1 MKKFGIRALACSL
14 AVMMVA
20 GLGAPAV
27 ASAAEDI
34 LLISPAPKKAEK
46 VLHITEDMVDE
57 DGEIV
62 ISGGAYDRV
71 IVSKEAAAKD
81 IYFDQVTVGEL
92 VVEGGNKAN
101 VQLWE
106 VDAEKVTVQEP
117 ELEKLSLFDLLP
129 LLKDPET
136 KNAAIEMYQKS
147 LEKDNYALS
156 VAPTI
161 VTKEDAKIDELVTR
175 TNVKLDL
182 GAGEVGEVALE
193 ASAKQKRVDVTL
205 SNYEGNISYKGGD
218 EFSSVTLKNVDSRI
232 KSLKVDESNANN
244 YFTVTGKNTVIMKTE
259 VAGNANVALCTMM
272 GAVEVTEKATAAN
285 VTLLNVAEEL
295 NVSAKGANIQL
306 SGNAN
311 VTFATV
317 TSDDVRISGDGT
329 LGEADLQGEG
339 AYVST
344 FGTKVEGKNTYVR
357 PVYVDRPKDQKW
369 DLASF
374 APAGWGYT
382 SLGKE
387 DGGAKYSL
395 VNSWGG
401 EIYYV
406 LPKAIDA
413 CSYKEA
419 IIKVKTVSENDT
431 VTVKLT
437 HEGADK
443 DSYGNPVPFFS
454 QSVTGEAE
462 VVVPLE
468 IHAGKMID
476 QVRFQSGQNEAT
488 FIVYSVEF
496 KLNENGPVKPIVP
509 PADGTLCTPNQ
520 WEVIVFN
527 NVDFRQ
533 YAGATVKITAEAMR
547 CGGSTAPKAQ
557 RQFNDS
563 SYTQVEQN
571 SHIDIGTEWTD
582 FGVESFMVP
591 AGWASAA
598 KAINY
603 GIRTVPDENYSEC
616 LIYYRNF
623 NVEVLEAAE
632 DPSQNASSIIYN
644 FEENANMVSDNG
656 ATAEKV
662 ASSKTG
668 NKALK
673 LVGNQYGGS
682 AAGTFTTKL
691 PDGVAFTDIT
701 SVKFDYYIVTEGV
714 SYKRVRIFAGE
725 PLDVSADGYEK
736 YINIPSAGYS
746 DFKDGQTWATCE
758 TPLDAT
764 KVEALG
770 LAAGAEFTF
779 GIGLN
784 GADNVTYYIDNVKLV
799 GANGTVYALE
809 NFEGTAPTLGKL
821 NWNVE
826 PSIID
831 TVDLSAYGSSIVQV
845 TNSNWGQGIKFSF
858 TLPEGKTIADYKGV
872 QMNVFLPA
880 DVVPVQNQDFTYKDF
895 RVAAGTGDYV
905 ALPEG
910 TEYVGWNT
918 GGSVGSWMLVDIS
931 NWDTLAAAIGD
942 ATTFNIAVGVN
953 TPCANPYFID
963 NVMLVAR

>member
-27 ASAAEDI
+27 ASAEEDI
-34 LLISPAPKKAEK
+34 LLISPAPTKVEK

-62 ISGGAYDRV
+62 ISGGTYDRV
-71 IVSKEAAAKD
+71 IVSKEAAAKN

-106 VDAEKVTVQEP
+106 VDAEKLTVQEP
-117 ELEKLSLFDLLP
+117 ELENLSLFDLLP
-129 LLKDPET
+129 LLQDPET
-136 KNAAIEMYQKS
+136 QQTALEMYKQS
-147 LEKDNYALS
+147 RAKDNYALN

-161 VTKEDAKIDELVTR
+161 VTMDDAKVDELVTR

-193 ASAKQKRVDVTL
+193 ASAKQSRVDVTL
-205 SNYEGNISYKGGD
+205 SNYEGNVSYKGGD
-218 EFSSVTLKNVDSRI
+218 EFSSVTLRNVDSRI
-232 KSLKVDESNANN
+232 KNLKVEESSAEN
-244 YFTVTGKNTVIMKTE
+244 YFSVTAKNSVVMRAE
-259 VAGNANVALCTMM
+259 VAGNANVALNAPM
-272 GAVEVTEKATAAN
+272 GVVEVTEEATAAN
-285 VTLLNVAEEL
+285 VKILNVAEEL
-295 NVSAKGANIQL
+295 NVAGDGAVVEL
-306 SGNAN
+306 TMNAN

-317 TSDDVRISGDGT
+317 TSDNVKIGGSGS
-329 LGEADLQGEG
+329 LIEADLQGKG

-344 FGTKVEGKNTYVR
+344 DNTEVEGENTYIK
-357 PVYVDRPKDQKW
+357 PVYVERPEDIEW
-369 DLASF
+369 SFGSF

-382 SLGKE
+382 SLGYE
-387 DGGAKYSL
+387 DSGAKFSL
-395 VNSWGG
+395 ISGWSG
-401 EIYYV
+401 EVYYV

-413 CSYKEA
+413 CYYKEA
-419 IIKVKTVSENDT
+419 IIKVKTASENDT

-454 QSVTGEAE
+454 QNVTGEAE
-462 VVVPLE
+462 VVVPLG

-488 FIVYSVEF
+488 FVAYSVEF
-496 KLNENGPVKPIVP
+496 KLNENGPVDPIVP

-571 SHIDIGTEWTD
+571 SYIDIGTEWTD
-582 FGVESFMVP
+582 FGVESFTVP

-603 GIRTVPDENYSEC
+603 GIRTVPNENYSEC

-644 FEENANMVSDNG
+644 FEENANMVSGNG

-668 NKALK
+668 NKAWK
-673 LVGNQYGGS
+673 QVSAGGY
-682 AAGTFTTKL
+682 AAGTIATKL
-691 PDGVAFTDIT
+691 PDGKTLDEMA
-701 SVKFDYYIVTEGV
+701 SVRFDYYIVTEGV
-714 SYKRVRIFAGE
+714 QYKPVKVLIGAE
-725 PLDVSADGYEK
+725 LENAEDVWNNAYVNTPDTGSCQDMT
-736 YINIPSAGYS
+736 N
-746 DFKDGQTWATCE
+746 GQTWGTC
-758 TPLDAT
+758 TTALDAE
-764 KVEALG
+764 KISALG
-770 LAAGAEFTF
+770 LAAGANIKL
-779 GIGLN
+779 GIGMMWE
-784 GADNVTYYIDNVKLV
+784 GATYYIDNVRLV
-799 GANGTVYALE
+799 DAEGTEYLLE
-809 NFEGTAPTLGKL
+809 DFESTAPTFGVV
-821 NWNVE
+821 NYGVE
-826 PSIID
+826 SSVID
-831 TVDLSAYGSSIVQV
+831 TVDLSAYGNSIVQV
-845 TNSNWGQGIKFSF
+845 TNSSWGQGIKFSF
-858 TLPEGKTIADYKGV
+858 TLPEGKTIADYKGL

-880 DVVPVQNQDFTYKDF
+880 DVVLVQNQDFTYKEF

-918 GGSVGSWMLVDIS
+918 GGSVGSWALVDIS